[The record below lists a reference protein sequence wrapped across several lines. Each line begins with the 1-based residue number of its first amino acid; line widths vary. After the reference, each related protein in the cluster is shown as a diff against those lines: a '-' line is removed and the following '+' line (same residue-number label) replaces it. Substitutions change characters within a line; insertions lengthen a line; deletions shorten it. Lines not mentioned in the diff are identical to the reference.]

1 MNRPSP
7 PVSDVAVSD
16 EEAST
21 LAFLHS
27 HGIRLPARE
36 LDPMVEEAIARLQT
50 TLYRSDPDRDLTA
63 AEAETLREGGFRP
76 SPRPSGS
83 DDPLARSIAEFAA
96 LLKTGDTVDEAAARL
111 GVDVNWIRDRLTADS
126 PALYGVR
133 LESGWRLPQFQF
145 DGDRLLPGLEQVLAV
160 LDPEL
165 HPVAVQ
171 RWFTTPDPDL
181 VAGTESSPFSPR
193 DWLRSGLPVAEVV
206 RIARH
211 L

>member
-1 MNRPSP
+1 
-7 PVSDVAVSD
+7 VAS
-16 EEAST
+16 EEETST

-36 LDPMVEEAIARLQT
+36 LDPMIEEAIARLQT

-76 SPRPSGS
+76 SPRALGT
-83 DDPLARSIAEFAA
+83 DDPFVRSIAEFAA
-96 LLKTGDTVDEAAARL
+96 LLKTSDTVDEAAARL
-111 GVDVNWIRDRLTADS
+111 GVEVSSIRERLTGEP

-145 DGDRLLPGLEQVLAV
+145 DGDRLLPGFEQVLAV

-165 HPVAVQ
+165 HPVAVH
-171 RWFTTPDPDL
+171 RWITTPDPDL
-181 VAGTESSPFSPR
+181 AAGGEDSPLSPR
-193 DWLRSGLPVAEVV
+193 DWLRFELPADEVV

-211 L
+211 V